1 MTVSYIKMKDELT
14 IVKILYAQPHLGGSG
29 AMGLQLGREL
39 ARRGH
44 HIHIVSYDKT
54 VLSEED
60 EVLMAIHPVENL
72 KRGPL
77 RVNPLGFTFPGKVYQ
92 INKDNPV
99 DILHAH
105 YAITH
110 GAAVVDARDIINRE
124 QRMDGIPPQRR
135 VAAVITNHGT
145 DVSINGYNE
154 LMNPALELRLSQA
167 DGISFV
173 SEDLQNVAKSIFRL
187 ENYGTVIYNFG
198 DPKPYEKD
206 DDERQRVRKKYN
218 IPDDTILF
226 YHSSNL
232 RPVKNIPFI
241 LYSWARLIS
250 ERRRKDCHLMII
262 GDGEERE
269 DLEQIVG
276 ELKIGDS
283 VTFTGQIREDEVP
296 AYTKAGDVL
305 LLPSQKE
312 SFGLVNLEAMYAGNA
327 IIASRV
333 GGIPEVVSHEENGY
347 LFRIGNQEEF
357 IFYMKWFLDNRQLI
371 REFGEQGKLI
381 AKRKFSP
388 VQIVSEY
395 EAFYYGVLEQARA

>member
-1 MTVSYIKMKDELT
+1 MRDELT

-92 INKDNPV
+92 INKDNPI

-124 QRMDGIPPQRR
+124 QRMDGIPSQRR

-145 DVSINGYNE
+145 DVSVNGYNE

-173 SEDLQNVAKSIFRL
+173 SKDLQNVARGIFRL
-187 ENYGTVIYNFG
+187 EDYGRVIYNFG
-198 DPKPYEKD
+198 DPAPYAKD
-206 DDERQRVRKKYN
+206 GDERQRVRERYD
-218 IPDDTILF
+218 IHPDTVLF

-232 RPVKNIPFI
+232 RSVKNIPFI
-241 LYSWARLIS
+241 FYSWARLIS
-250 ERRRKDCHLMII
+250 ERRKKDCHLMII
-262 GDGEERE
+262 GEGEERE
-269 DLEQIVG
+269 ELEQIV
-276 ELKIGDS
+276 EQLKIRDS

-305 LLPSQKE
+305 LLPSLKE
-312 SFGLVNLEAMYAGNA
+312 SFGLVNLEAMYAGNP

-333 GGIPEVVSHEENGY
+333 GGIPEVVSHGKNGY
-347 LFRIGNQEEF
+347 LFTIGDQEEF
-357 IFYMKWFLDNRQLI
+357 IRYMKRFLDSRDI
-371 REFGEQGKLI
+371 MRSFGEQGKLI
-381 AKRKFSP
+381 AERKFSSSD
-388 VQIVSEY
+388 IISEY
-395 EAFYYGVLEQARA
+395 EAFYYSVLE